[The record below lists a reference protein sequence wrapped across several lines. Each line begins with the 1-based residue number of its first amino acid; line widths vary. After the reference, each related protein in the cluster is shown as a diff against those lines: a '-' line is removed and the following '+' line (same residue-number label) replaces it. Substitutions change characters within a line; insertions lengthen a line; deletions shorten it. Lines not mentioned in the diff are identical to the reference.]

1 MNRIGFTNGSTPN
14 NFEISRLLTAAV
26 INKKF
31 CKMLLNDPA
40 KALDKGYYGE
50 AFRLAKDEKE
60 ELTSIHAKS
69 LVEFATQLTE
79 KHSGRDSCTTRAY
92 FENRMAFVPG
102 MD

>member
-1 MNRIGFTNGSTPN
+1 MNRIGLNTGSTAN

-60 ELTSIHAKS
+60 ELASIHAKS
-69 LVEFATQLTE
+69 LVDFAAQLTE
-79 KHSGRDSCTTRAY
+79 KRTGRDGSTPRSY
-92 FENRMAFVPG
+92 FESRMAFVPG